1 MGKVKVVK
9 NENKEAS
16 LPGKDKVVES
26 AVVSAPLSGAGSASG
41 GKSTAK
47 KVDTGNAYIKV
58 SYNNTLI
65 SVTDEKGNLLA
76 WSSAGALGFSGP
88 KKATPFAA
96 SKVVA
101 ALAEKLKKVGPAN
114 LHIMVNGIGGGR
126 DSSIRSFAN
135 QGFNIL
141 SIRDV
146 TPIPHN
152 GPKPVKVRRV

>member
-1 MGKVKVVK
+1 MGKKKVAK
-9 NENKEAS
+9 NENKEAA
-16 LPGKDKVVES
+16 LAGKDKAES
-26 AVVSAPLSGAGSASG
+26 AVVKTGAKAAS
-41 GKSTAK
+41 K

-65 SVTDEKGNLLA
+65 SVTDEKGNLMA
-76 WSSAGALGFSGP
+76 WSSAGSLGFSGP

-101 ALAEKLKKVGPAN
+101 ALSEKLKKTGPVN
-114 LHIMVNGIGGGR
+114 LHIMINGIGGGR

-135 QGFNIL
+135 QGFNVL

-152 GPKPVKVRRV
+152 GPKPVKVRRI

>member
-1 MGKVKVVK
+1 MGKKKVAKNDTKEVVVEKNQAAENAPVKVAAKSSVK
-9 NENKEAS
+9 KI
-16 LPGKDKVVES
+16 
-26 AVVSAPLSGAGSASG
+26 
-41 GKSTAK
+41 
-47 KVDTGNAYIKV
+47 DTGNAYIKV

-65 SVTDEKGNLLA
+65 SVTDDKGNLLA

-101 ALAEKLKKVGPAN
+101 ALSEKLKKIGPAN
-114 LHIMVNGIGGGR
+114 LHVMVNGIGGGR
-126 DSSIRSFAN
+126 DSAIRSFAN

-141 SIRDV
+141 SICDV